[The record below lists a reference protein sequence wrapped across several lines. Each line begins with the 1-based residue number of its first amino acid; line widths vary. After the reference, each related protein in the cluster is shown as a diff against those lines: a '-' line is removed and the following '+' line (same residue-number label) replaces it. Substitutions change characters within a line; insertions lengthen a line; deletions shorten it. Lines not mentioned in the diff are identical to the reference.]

1 MMKAMRKSLK
11 EADYNKAASV
21 LAMVILDTLTAVL
34 MFYILYWMFSIPN
47 IWIAL
52 VFISSAIMRS
62 GLYDKYKN

>member
-1 MMKAMRKSLK
+1 MKAMRKSLK

-21 LAMVILDTLTAVL
+21 LGMVILDTLTAVL